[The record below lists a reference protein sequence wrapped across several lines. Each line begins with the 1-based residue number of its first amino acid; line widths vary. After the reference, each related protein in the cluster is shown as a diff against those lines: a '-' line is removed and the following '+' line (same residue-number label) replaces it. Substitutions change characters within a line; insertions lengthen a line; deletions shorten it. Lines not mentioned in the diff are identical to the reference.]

1 MDFDDAPQE
10 AAYRRTVRGWLAK
23 HAPAHEAPQ
32 DGAEPEDSAMRRAR
46 LWQKAKSAAGYA
58 GITWPADV
66 GGQGRA
72 PIDKLIFE
80 QEEARYRV
88 FTVPFQV
95 GMGMCLPTIIAT
107 LPPGLARVFVAPA
120 LRGDEIWCQLFS
132 EPGAGSDLAG
142 LRTRAVRDGGDWVV
156 NGQKVWTSYANH
168 ADYGLLL
175 LRTDP
180 AMPKH
185 KGLTMFYVNM
195 RSAGVDVRPIR
206 SMTGHADFNEV
217 FLTDVRIPDSQRLGD
232 IGAGWRV
239 ALTTLMHERLAI
251 GRAPDAPGAEEL
263 MALARL
269 LPSGSDGAT
278 MLQEGAVQAAIARF
292 YVNDAGLDFLRMRA
306 QTAISAGRTPG
317 PEASIGKLVMA
328 KTRQDIGAYA
338 LDLVESGGL
347 LDDAGG
353 ALLAAFRYHYMF
365 SAGLRI
371 AGGTDEVLRNIIAER
386 VLGLP
391 GDARGDRQ
399 KPFNTL
405 DS

>member
-1 MDFDDAPQE
+1 MDFEDAPQE
-10 AAYRRTVRGWLAK
+10 AAYRQKARNWLAE
-23 HAPAHEAPQ
+23 HAPSHAAPAG
-32 DGAEPEDSAMRRAR
+32 GAEPEEAMMRRAR
-46 LWQKAKSAAGYA
+46 LWQKAKSKAGYT

-66 GGQGRA
+66 GGQGGA
-72 PIDKLIFE
+72 PIEKLIFE
-80 QEEARYRV
+80 QEEAQYRV
-88 FTVPFQV
+88 FTIPFQV

-107 LPPGLARVFVAPA
+107 TPPELARNFVEPA

-142 LRTRAVRDGGDWVV
+142 VRTRAVRDGSDWVV

-180 AMPKH
+180 GMPKH
-185 KGLTMFYVNM
+185 KGLTMFFVDM
-195 RSAGVDVRPIR
+195 RSAGIEVRPIR

-217 FLTDVRIPDSQRLGD
+217 FLTDLRIPDSQRLGE

-251 GRAPDAPGAEEL
+251 GRDPDAPGAEEL
-263 MALARL
+263 IALARS
-269 LPSGSDGAT
+269 LPSGREGGT
-278 MLQEGAVQAAIARF
+278 MLQDSAVQAAIARF
-292 YVNDAGLDFLRMRA
+292 YINDAGLDFLRMRA
-306 QTAISAGRTPG
+306 QTAISAGRAPG

-338 LDLVESGGL
+338 MDLMEGGGVLDG
-347 LDDAGG
+347 AGG

-391 GDARGDRQ
+391 GDARSDRE

-405 DS
+405 DA